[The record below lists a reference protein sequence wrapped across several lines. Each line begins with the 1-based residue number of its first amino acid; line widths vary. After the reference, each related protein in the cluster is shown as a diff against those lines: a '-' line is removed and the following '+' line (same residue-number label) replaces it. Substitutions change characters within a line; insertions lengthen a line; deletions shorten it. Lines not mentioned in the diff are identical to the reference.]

1 MMMMGDVWSQLGPSL
16 ATLMFIWTLYQNYFP
31 DQLRTYIITHAHK
44 IYSFFYP
51 YIHITFHEFENE
63 ELFDRSKVFLAIE
76 RYLSYNSSNNAKR
89 LVAKGVTDS
98 THALVLTMDDHE
110 EVTDVFQGIKV
121 WWSSNQHP
129 PNQHTI
135 SYFPRED
142 EKRFFQLKFHR
153 RDRDLITRSYLKH
166 VLDEGEAI
174 AVRDRKR
181 KLYTNNKSDDWHG
194 WKSTK
199 WSHVIFK
206 HPSNFKTLAME
217 PTRKQEIMEEL
228 HNFTNSK
235 DYYAKIGKAWK
246 RGYLLHGP
254 PGTGKSSMIA
264 AMANLL
270 QYDVYD
276 LELTA
281 VKDNSELR
289 KLLIETS
296 CKSIIVT
303 LSGLLNVIDGLWSA
317 IGEERIIVFTT
328 NYIEKLDPALI
339 RRGRMDSHI
348 ELSYCCFEAFKVLAK
363 NYLDIESHQ
372 LFPEIRGLLGETK
385 ITPADVAENLMP
397 KSGREKAETC
407 LKRLIKSLETAK
419 EEARL
424 KAEEEERTKAAAAKE
439 KEKAAK
445 TPRKQ
450 LRDWLRKMAIP
461 RKVTLRLKKM
471 VIQRMRISSL
481 VEYSINMSADPA
493 FVDEDGSSGSADD
506 MNMLD
511 GHGKHRSGAQNSGR
525 RKRSRKVTGDAIVDA
540 MLEIAAASK
549 MRAAATM
556 RNEERFA
563 ISKCIKILDE
573 IQGVDQNLYFY
584 ALDLFENPNARET
597 FVSLKNERRL
607 VWLRGKF
614 TASSNPAS

>member
-31 DQLRTYIITHAHK
+31 DQIRTYIITHAHK
-44 IYSFFYP
+44 IYCFFYP

-76 RYLSYNSSNNAKR
+76 RYLSYNSSINAKR
-89 LVAKGVTDS
+89 LVAKGVKDS
-98 THALVLTMDDHE
+98 TQALVLTMDDHE

-135 SYFPRED
+135 SCFPRED

-363 NYLDIESHQ
+363 NYLDIESHE
-372 LFPEIRGLLGETK
+372 LFPKIRGLLGETK

-424 KAEEEERTKAAAAKE
+424 KAEEEERTKTAAAKE
-439 KEKAAK
+439 KEKAAEDTK
-445 TPRKQ
+445 K
-450 LRDWLRKMAIP
+450 AAE
-461 RKVTLRLKKM
+461 RLVKENGDSKK
-471 VIQRMRISSL
+471 S
-481 VEYSINMSADPA
+481 
-493 FVDEDGSSGSADD
+493 
-506 MNMLD
+506 
-511 GHGKHRSGAQNSGR
+511 
-525 RKRSRKVTGDAIVDA
+525 DA
-540 MLEIAAASK
+540 MVKENSD
-549 MRAAATM
+549 TE
-556 RNEERFA
+556 NE
-563 ISKCIKILDE
+563 
-573 IQGVDQNLYFY
+573 N
-584 ALDLFENPNARET
+584 
-597 FVSLKNERRL
+597 
-607 VWLRGKF
+607 
-614 TASSNPAS
+614 

>member
-1 MMMMGDVWSQLGPSL
+1 
-16 ATLMFIWTLYQNYFP
+16 
-31 DQLRTYIITHAHK
+31 
-44 IYSFFYP
+44 
-51 YIHITFHEFENE
+51 
-63 ELFDRSKVFLAIE
+63 
-76 RYLSYNSSNNAKR
+76 
-89 LVAKGVTDS
+89 
-98 THALVLTMDDHE
+98 MDDHE
-110 EVTDVFQGIKV
+110 EVTDVFEGIK
-121 WWSSNQHP
+121 
-129 PNQHTI
+129 
-135 SYFPRED
+135 
-142 EKRFFQLKFHR
+142 
-153 RDRDLITRSYLKH
+153 
-166 VLDEGEAI
+166 GEAI
-174 AVRDRKR
+174 AVRDRKAEAFTQH
-181 KLYTNNKSDDWHG
+181 KKSDDWHG

-296 CKSIIVT
+296 CKSIIKELLKETEKKKGSEVT

-363 NYLDIESHQ
+363 NYLDIESHE
-372 LFPEIRGLLGETK
+372 LFPEIRDLLGETK

-397 KSGREKAETC
+397 KSGREKADIC
-407 LKRLIKSLETAK
+407 LKRLIK
-419 EEARL
+419 
-424 KAEEEERTKAAAAKE
+424 
-439 KEKAAK
+439 
-445 TPRKQ
+445 KQ

-471 VIQRMRISSL
+471 VIQRMRISKDTKKAAERL
-481 VEYSINMSADPA
+481 VKENGDTKKSDTTVKENGVKLYFSGCSSFLLDCVIRLLLCGLYCYLESRTGNINTLGNIYQTDGINMSADPA

-511 GHGKHRSGAQNSGR
+511 GHGKHRSGALNSGR
-525 RKRSRKVTGDAIVDA
+525 RKRSRKATGDAIVDA

-556 RNEERFA
+556 RKSR
-563 ISKCIKILDE
+563 SGL
-573 IQGVDQNLYFY
+573 L
-584 ALDLFENPNARET
+584 
-597 FVSLKNERRL
+597 
-607 VWLRGKF
+607 
-614 TASSNPAS
+614 

>member
-1 MMMMGDVWSQLGPSL
+1 MMMMGDVWSQLGPSI

-31 DQLRTYIITHAHK
+31 DQLRTYIVTHAHK

-76 RYLSYNSSNNAKR
+76 RYLSYNSSNNATR

-98 THALVLTMDDHE
+98 TQALVLTMDDQE
-110 EVTDVFQGIKV
+110 EVTDVFEGINV
-121 WWSSNQHP
+121 WWSSNLHP

-206 HPSNFKTLAME
+206 HPSNFNTLAME

-296 CKSIIVT
+296 CKSIIVIEDIDCSLDLTGQRKEENEEKDEDDEKEEKDPIKKELLKETERKKGSEVT

-363 NYLDIESHQ
+363 NYLDIESHE

-385 ITPADVAENLMP
+385 VTPADVAENLMP

-419 EEARL
+419 EEATK
-424 KAEEEERTKAAAAKE
+424 KAKEEERTKATAKE
-439 KEKAAK
+439 K
-445 TPRKQ
+445 
-450 LRDWLRKMAIP
+450 KMANGDTM
-461 RKVTLRLKKM
+461 KSDSM
-471 VIQRMRISSL
+471 VK
-481 VEYSINMSADPA
+481 EN
-493 FVDEDGSSGSADD
+493 
-506 MNMLD
+506 
-511 GHGKHRSGAQNSGR
+511 
-525 RKRSRKVTGDAIVDA
+525 GD
-540 MLEIAAASK
+540 
-549 MRAAATM
+549 T
-556 RNEERFA
+556 
-563 ISKCIKILDE
+563 
-573 IQGVDQNLYFY
+573 
-584 ALDLFENPNARET
+584 
-597 FVSLKNERRL
+597 KND
-607 VWLRGKF
+607 
-614 TASSNPAS
+614 N

>member
-31 DQLRTYIITHAHK
+31 DQIRTYIITHAHK
-44 IYSFFYP
+44 IYCFFYP

-89 LVAKGVTDS
+89 LVAKGVKDS
-98 THALVLTMDDHE
+98 TQALVLTMDDHE

-129 PNQHTI
+129 PNQQTI

-317 IGEERIIVFTT
+317 VGEERIIVFTT

-363 NYLDIESHQ
+363 NYLDIESHE
-372 LFPEIRGLLGETK
+372 LFPEIRDLLGETK
-385 ITPADVAENLMP
+385 VTPADIAENLMP
-397 KSGREKAETC
+397 KSGREKADTC
-407 LKRLIKSLETAK
+407 KLYFL
-419 EEARL
+419 
-424 KAEEEERTKAAAAKE
+424 AA
-439 KEKAAK
+439 
-445 TPRKQ
+445 
-450 LRDWLRKMAIP
+450 
-461 RKVTLRLKKM
+461 
-471 VIQRMRISSL
+471 L
-481 VEYSINMSADPA
+481 VSAGLYSINMSADPA

-511 GHGKHRSGAQNSGR
+511 GHGKHRSGALNSGR
-525 RKRSRKVTGDAIVDA
+525 RKRSRKATGDAIVDA

-614 TASSNPAS
+614 TASSNSTS